1 MTPNYFLFIAAING
15 FLAVSLGAFGSHG
28 LKSRLTEHYLGV
40 WQTAVQYHFYHA
52 LVLCVVGLLWHSSA
66 GSYWLN
72 ASGYL
77 LMAGIVLFCGSLYGL
92 ALGGPRWL
100 GPVTPLGGL
109 CFLLAWLCLAV
120 TALQISRNP

>member
-1 MTPNYFLFIAAING
+1 MQSFNYFLFIAAING

-52 LVLCVVGLLWHSSA
+52 LALCVVALLWHKSA
-66 GSYWLN
+66 NVWLN
-72 ASGYL
+72 TSGAL
-77 LMAGIVLFCGSLYGL
+77 FLAGIVFFCGSLYWL

-109 CFLLAWLCLAV
+109 FFLLAWLCVAV
-120 TALQISRNP
+120 GTISIAKAG

>member
-1 MTPNYFLFIAAING
+1 MTLSGLFIFLAAING
-15 FLAVSLGAFGSHG
+15 FLAVALGAFGSHG
-28 LKSRLTEHYLGV
+28 LKSRLTEHYLSV

-52 LVLCVVGLLWHSSA
+52 LALGLIGLLLHKSGGNS
-66 GSYWLN
+66 WLN
-72 ASGYL
+72 ASGFL
-77 LMAGIVLFCGSLYGL
+77 LLAGVAFFCGSLYGL

-120 TALQISRNP
+120 SALRLTKT